1 MKISFI
7 YNHLWTEF
15 APRSNFF
22 RTFATNEIF
31 EILFTKRK
39 LIRYYYFTN
48 IYIAFQNRAF
58 ILMKFVFFKFSVI
71 RFYNL
76 FIHFNEI
83 RIFQFQCHQ
92 IL

>member
-7 YNHLWTEF
+7 YNHLWTEY

-48 IYIAFQNRAF
+48 IYIAF
-58 ILMKFVFFKFSVI
+58 
-71 RFYNL
+71 
-76 FIHFNEI
+76 
-83 RIFQFQCHQ
+83 
-92 IL
+92 